1 VGGSDDV
8 SDRSES
14 SRRRHWR
21 IVERGRVLKRR
32 KDANFRVPISRS
44 NLRIRG
50 HNTPNPTTSSA
61 MDANVKGY
69 RNNL

>member
-1 VGGSDDV
+1 MGGSDDV

-32 KDANFRVPISRS
+32 KDANFRVPIYFLYVILFNECVFLERK
-44 NLRIRG
+44 
-50 HNTPNPTTSSA
+50 
-61 MDANVKGY
+61 MDGDKEELTVV
-69 RNNL
+69 